1 MQTSQIIKRSKEIK
15 MEKPK
20 AEVEQMTYEEYCTYL
35 LKLENEDNN
44 REYEDPIDECRTKHH
59 VYGDLCT
66 ANEAKYEN
74 LRDYFWSDTIPDSPN
89 LIKFR
94 KMLEAYYSSFIDDFP
109 KEESSMEETD
119 NEEDNDNESLLE
131 YLKGTAPSIHYDI
144 KKFLYLRTQD
154 EDWPVFHHYDNIH
167 YSKKFSVTPLTG
179 LEVADLSPETCRL
192 VKRGTSNRPLIQN

>member
-1 MQTSQIIKRSKEIK
+1 MQTSQIIEEIK

-35 LKLENEDNN
+35 LKLENEDKN
-44 REYEDPIDECRTKHH
+44 REYEDPIDECRKKHY
-59 VYGDLCT
+59 VYGDLCME
-66 ANEAKYEN
+66 NNAKYEN

-131 YLKGTAPSIHYDI
+131 YLKGTDPSIHYDI
-144 KKFLYLRTQD
+144 KKFLYLRTQN
-154 EDWPVFHHYDNIH
+154 EDLPVFHHYDNID
-167 YSKKFSVTPLTG
+167 YSKKFSVTPLIG
-179 LEVADLSPETCRL
+179 LEVADLSPETC
-192 VKRGTSNRPLIQN
+192 KTGDI